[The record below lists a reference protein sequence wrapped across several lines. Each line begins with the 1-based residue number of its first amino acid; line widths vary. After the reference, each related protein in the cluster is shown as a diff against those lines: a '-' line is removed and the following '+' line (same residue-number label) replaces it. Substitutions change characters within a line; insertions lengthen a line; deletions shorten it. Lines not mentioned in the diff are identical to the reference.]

1 MLCRCAHCSTRSSSS
16 VLHLVG
22 PGTVLLGDTL
32 QQNSSFVRN
41 NSWPKKVGTPLI
53 YRGRSSLRIP
63 REDPQQCKA
72 RTICSLHDFTETP
85 SEWRLGR
92 TNDEVYGNS
101 TLPAQSISEYELR
114 TLQHTR
120 YSNGDT
126 HHLTPP
132 NPLKHNSL
140 SSLHNEHIPIR
151 DTNSNQSQGKTRVRK
166 VISMNNFPSTPY
178 IYAVPMF
185 SK

>member
-16 VLHLVG
+16 VLHLVS

-63 REDPQQCKA
+63 REDSQQHKPRA
-72 RTICSLHDFTETP
+72 ICSLHDFTDIP
-85 SEWRLGR
+85 PEWRLGR
-92 TNDEVYGNS
+92 INDEIYEKS
-101 TLPAQSISEYELR
+101 TLPAQSISDHELR

-126 HHLTPP
+126 HHNLTPP
-132 NPLKHNSL
+132 NPLNHNSL
-140 SSLHNEHIPIR
+140 SSLHNEYTPIR
-151 DTNSNQSQGKTRVRK
+151 DTNSNHSQGKTRVG
-166 VISMNNFPSTPY
+166 
-178 IYAVPMF
+178 
-185 SK
+185 